1 MTIDLLGAHASGP
14 AAHADWRRAK
24 DVLMARISRSVM
36 ARKRARAVAFVARRA
51 PTRTRLSKERCDY
64 GTIRRWL
71 TCPFNTRSLDPN

>member
-51 PTRTRLSKERCDY
+51 PTRTRLSKRSRCDY
-64 GTIRRWL
+64 HPRRVG
-71 TCPFNTRSLDPN
+71 